1 MNFKKSFKFAAPLA
15 FISASSLLIGTSAY
29 ARHHHMSMQADG
41 PTPTASCVFPDGTSP
56 KRPEVHCYG
65 PTEFLKAYG
74 IDQLHAAGITG
85 KGQVIILADSFGS
98 PTAQQDLDHFSDTY
112 GIARTTVQ
120 FIYPNGPYV
129 NDLADDDKVGWAG
142 ETTLDLEWA
151 HAIAPDATIVNI
163 ITNVSETVG
172 LAGLP
177 DLFKGVQMATAQYP
191 GAIIS
196 MSFGTGEPTF
206 TPSDIKDYLQGSFH
220 DILKKA
226 AAADITVLASTGDSG
241 TTNED
246 AAMANMVPYP
256 NASYPASDPLITAVG
271 GTALEIGWKWTP
283 QGTADDFWTCKLFPN
298 SSCAKDFMAAEVS
311 TNNLETVWKEDWAF
325 AAGGGG
331 VSTIFNAARYQQNL
345 NEDAQIIMKG
355 HRALPDVSMNAAING
370 GVNIYTSYVAPKL
383 GAMGPTWQNT
393 GGTSCAS
400 PEMAALVALAGQT
413 ASDTLGKK
421 VGIGFLNP
429 ILYSLPDS
437 DFNDITSA
445 SLGDKSQV
453 SIDNDSIYYS
463 ADTFKKFPKNAPP
476 VPVPGYYTTPGYDM
490 ATGLGTPKAERLV
503 LDIARARIAR
513 ESHFKRK

>member
-1 MNFKKSFKFAAPLA
+1 MNFKTKSFKFAAPLA
-15 FISASSLLIGTSAY
+15 LGTILFSMGPSAY
-29 ARHHHMSMQADG
+29 ARHHHVSMQADG

-65 PTEFLKAYG
+65 PKEFLKAYG

-112 GIARTTVQ
+112 GIARTKIQ
-120 FIYPNGPYV
+120 FIYPDGPYV

-177 DLFKGVQMATAQYP
+177 DLFKGVQMVTAQYP

-220 DILKKA
+220 DILKQA
-226 AAADITVLASTGDSG
+226 AKADITVLASTGDSG

-246 AAMANMVPYP
+246 AAMANMIPYQ

-298 SSCAKDFMAAEVS
+298 SSCVKDFMAAEVAV
-311 TNNLETVWKEDWAF
+311 NNLETVWKEDWAF

-331 VSTIFNAARYQQNL
+331 LSSIFPGPRYQKNVTATAL
-345 NEDAQIIMKG
+345 TAMKG
-355 HRALPDVSMNAAING
+355 HRALPDISMNAAING
-370 GVNIYTSYVAPKL
+370 GVNIYTSYVAPKFD
-383 GAMGPTWQNT
+383 ANGPTWQNT

-400 PEMAALVALAGQT
+400 PEMAALVALSGQT
-413 ASDTLGKK
+413 ASDVLGKK

-437 DFNDITSA
+437 DFNDIISA
-445 SLGDKSQV
+445 SIGDRSQV

-463 ADTFKKFPKNAPP
+463 ADTFKKYPKQAPP
-476 VPVPGYYTTPGYDM
+476 VAVPGYFTTAGYDM

-503 LDIARARIAR
+503 LDIARARVAR
-513 ESHFKRK
+513 DHHFIRK